1 MEIRQVRYFVMVAQ
15 TGSFSQAAK
24 ELFISQSTLSQQ
36 IQQLENEVG
45 VKLLERNTRKV
56 TLSEYGQEFLP
67 YAKNLIYDAEACLG
81 SIMDVR
87 NMATG
92 KLVIGVTYTFSSV
105 MVDVLKEFIRDYP
118 GIRLSIRTALMEELM
133 DMLERNEI
141 DLALS
146 YDPGHKYDN
155 IESTE
160 LFRSSICVISRDTH
174 PLAQK
179 VSISLEELSRLK
191 LALPVSGMQ
200 ARDKF
205 DSVLA
210 EKGIKMNI
218 AVEVN
223 DMQILQK
230 LVRDTELVTVF
241 SRNAIKNS
249 VGLKALEIENIQ
261 GETVGC
267 CHTIK
272 GRYKSIAARE
282 FIRRLRE
289 SYYFSNALEKA
300 ADVAQRL

>member
-1 MEIRQVRYFVMVAQ
+1 MMVAQ

-160 LFRSSICVISRDTH
+160 LFRSGICVIARDTH

-267 CHTIK
+267 YHTIK

>member
-1 MEIRQVRYFVMVAQ
+1 MMVAQ

-24 ELFISQSTLSQQ
+24 DLFISQSTLSQQ

-160 LFRSSICVISRDTH
+160 LFRSGICVIARDTH

>member
-1 MEIRQVRYFVMVAQ
+1 MMVAQ

-155 IESTE
+155 IESSE
-160 LFRSSICVISRDTH
+160 LFRSGICVIARDTH

-267 CHTIK
+267 YHTIK

>member
-1 MEIRQVRYFVMVAQ
+1 MMVAQ

-160 LFRSSICVISRDTH
+160 LFRSGICVIARDTH

-249 VGLKALEIENIQ
+249 VGLKAIEIENIQ

>member
-160 LFRSSICVISRDTH
+160 LFRSGICVIARDTH

-289 SYYFSNALEKA
+289 SDYFSNALEKA

>member
-155 IESTE
+155 IESSE
-160 LFRSSICVISRDTH
+160 LFRSGICVIARDTH

>member
-160 LFRSSICVISRDTH
+160 LFRSGICVIARDTH

-261 GETVGC
+261 GGTVGC

>member
-1 MEIRQVRYFVMVAQ
+1 MMVAQ

-160 LFRSSICVISRDTH
+160 LFRSGICVIARDTH

-179 VSISLEELSRLK
+179 VSISLAELSRLK

>member
-15 TGSFSQAAK
+15 TGSFSQASK

-160 LFRSSICVISRDTH
+160 LFRSGICVIARDTN

>member
-1 MEIRQVRYFVMVAQ
+1 MMVAQ

-45 VKLLERNTRKV
+45 VILLERNTRKV

-160 LFRSSICVISRDTH
+160 LFRSGICVIARDTH

>member
-133 DMLERNEI
+133 DMLVRNEI

-160 LFRSSICVISRDTH
+160 LFRSGICVIARDTH

>member
-160 LFRSSICVISRDTH
+160 LFRSSICVIARDTH

>member
-1 MEIRQVRYFVMVAQ
+1 MMVAQ

-105 MVDVLKEFIRDYP
+105 MVDVLKEVIRDYP

-160 LFRSSICVISRDTH
+160 LFRSSICVIARDTH

>member
-1 MEIRQVRYFVMVAQ
+1 M
-15 TGSFSQAAK
+15 
-24 ELFISQSTLSQQ
+24 
-36 IQQLENEVG
+36 
-45 VKLLERNTRKV
+45 

-160 LFRSSICVISRDTH
+160 LFRSGICVIARDTH

>member
-160 LFRSSICVISRDTH
+160 LFRSGICVIARDTH

-249 VGLKALEIENIQ
+249 VGLKAIEIEHIQ

>member
-105 MVDVLKEFIRDYP
+105 MVDVLKEVIRDYP

-160 LFRSSICVISRDTH
+160 LFRSSICVIARDTH

>member
-160 LFRSSICVISRDTH
+160 LFRSSICVIARDTH

-249 VGLKALEIENIQ
+249 VGLTALEIENIQ

>member
-160 LFRSSICVISRDTH
+160 LFRSGICVIARDTH

-272 GRYKSIAARE
+272 GRYKSIATRE

>member
-1 MEIRQVRYFVMVAQ
+1 MMVAQ

-24 ELFISQSTLSQQ
+24 DLFISQSTLSQQ

-160 LFRSSICVISRDTH
+160 LFRSGICVIARDTH

-261 GETVGC
+261 GGTVGC

>member
-155 IESTE
+155 IESSE
-160 LFRSSICVISRDTH
+160 LFRSGICVIARDTH

-249 VGLKALEIENIQ
+249 VGLKAIEIENIQ

-267 CHTIK
+267 CHPIK

>member
-133 DMLERNEI
+133 DMLKRNEI

-160 LFRSSICVISRDTH
+160 LFRSGICVIARDTH

>member
-36 IQQLENEVG
+36 IQQLEHEVG

-160 LFRSSICVISRDTH
+160 LFRSGICVIARDTH

>member
-160 LFRSSICVISRDTH
+160 LFRSGICVIARDTH

-249 VGLKALEIENIQ
+249 VGLKAIEIENIQ

>member
-24 ELFISQSTLSQQ
+24 DLFISQSTLSQQ

-133 DMLERNEI
+133 DMLVRNEI

-160 LFRSSICVISRDTH
+160 LFRSGICVIARDTH

>member
-105 MVDVLKEFIRDYP
+105 MVDVLKEFMRDYP

-160 LFRSSICVISRDTH
+160 LCRSGICVIARDTH

>member
-45 VKLLERNTRKV
+45 VILLERNTRKV

-160 LFRSSICVISRDTH
+160 LFRSSICVIARDTH

>member
-1 MEIRQVRYFVMVAQ
+1 MMVAQ

-160 LFRSSICVISRDTH
+160 LFRSGICVIARDTH

-205 DSVLA
+205 DSVLV

>member
-160 LFRSSICVISRDTH
+160 LFRSSICVIARDTH

-300 ADVAQRL
+300 AGVAQRL

>member
-160 LFRSSICVISRDTH
+160 LFRSSICVIARDTH

-300 ADVAQRL
+300 TDVAQRL

>member
-1 MEIRQVRYFVMVAQ
+1 MMVAQ

-118 GIRLSIRTALMEELM
+118 GIRLSIRTALMEKLM

-160 LFRSSICVISRDTH
+160 LFRSGICVIARDTH

>member
-155 IESTE
+155 IESSE
-160 LFRSSICVISRDTH
+160 LFRSGICVIARDTH

-261 GETVGC
+261 GGTVGC

>member
-1 MEIRQVRYFVMVAQ
+1 MMVAQ

-155 IESTE
+155 LESTE
-160 LFRSSICVISRDTH
+160 LFRSGICVIARDTH

-272 GRYKSIAARE
+272 GRYKSIATRE

>member
-1 MEIRQVRYFVMVAQ
+1 MMVAQ

-36 IQQLENEVG
+36 IQQLENAVG

-160 LFRSSICVISRDTH
+160 LCRSGICVIARDTH

>member
-24 ELFISQSTLSQQ
+24 DLFISQSTLSQQ

-160 LFRSSICVISRDTH
+160 LFRSGICVIARDTH

-249 VGLKALEIENIQ
+249 VGLKAIEIENIQ

>member
-24 ELFISQSTLSQQ
+24 DLFISQSTLSQQ

-160 LFRSSICVISRDTH
+160 LFRSGICVIARDTH
-174 PLAQK
+174 PLTQK

-249 VGLKALEIENIQ
+249 VGLKAIEIENIQ

>member
-160 LFRSSICVISRDTH
+160 LFRSGICVIARDTH

-241 SRNAIKNS
+241 SRNAINNS

>member
-160 LFRSSICVISRDTH
+160 LFRSGICVIARDTH

-289 SYYFSNALEKA
+289 SYYFSNALEKP

>member
-24 ELFISQSTLSQQ
+24 DLFISQSTLSQQ

-160 LFRSSICVISRDTH
+160 LFRSSICVIARDTH